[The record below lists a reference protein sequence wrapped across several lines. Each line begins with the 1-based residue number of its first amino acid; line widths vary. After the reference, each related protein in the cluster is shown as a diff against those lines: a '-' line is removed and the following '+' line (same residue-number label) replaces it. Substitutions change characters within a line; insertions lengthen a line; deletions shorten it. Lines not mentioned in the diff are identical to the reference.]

1 MEKHQ
6 QGKFSRLTFLNPKAK
21 TRTVSS
27 PCISTPYLVSDLS
40 FASESSPFPFPGP
53 HSTPT
58 VCFQTCLST
67 PHYHWPGDS
76 CLCPCLSSSQLLP
89 LLPSCHFSVV
99 SLDQSLPSLA
109 LAPLPVGYTA
119 LGSGRCFLSSISS
132 GSPNRI
138 NNSISTLLPFV
149 LSNNCWEAGQRCQK

>member
-1 MEKHQ
+1 MEKYQ

-53 HSTPT
+53 HPTPT
-58 VCFQTCLST
+58 LCLQTCLST
-67 PHYHWPGDS
+67 PHCHWRGDS
-76 CLCPCLSSSQLLP
+76 CLCPCLSSSLLLP
-89 LLPSCHFSVV
+89 SPPSCHFSEV
-99 SLDQSLPSLA
+99 SLDPSLPSLA
-109 LAPLPVGYTA
+109 LA
-119 LGSGRCFLSSISS
+119 LGSGLCFLRSILS

-138 NNSISTLLPFV
+138 NSSISTLLPFV
-149 LSNNCWEAGQRCQK
+149 LSNNCWEAGKSCQK